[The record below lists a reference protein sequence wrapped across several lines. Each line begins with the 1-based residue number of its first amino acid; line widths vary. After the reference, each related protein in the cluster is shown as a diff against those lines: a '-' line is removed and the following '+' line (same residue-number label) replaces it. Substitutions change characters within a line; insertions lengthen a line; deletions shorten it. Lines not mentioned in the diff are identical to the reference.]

1 MYLKNCSYETIGD
14 KDSQTV
20 CYFFMAERINIEPVE
35 GVRLVM
41 IYPYDWNYC
50 MTPWK
55 YHDKNMGKTGG
66 GEEFLSWF
74 ISEIYDEK
82 YQRQYIGGYSLGGLF
97 ALFAACEK
105 ELFDGVMSVSGSLWY
120 PGALEY
126 FNEKSIGE
134 RIGKIYMSLGDK
146 ESLTKNAEREKVG
159 FNTEKLAEVFGR
171 TKEVF
176 FEYNRGGHFTD
187 INGRIAKL
195 KCENTRVRGRKD

>member
-126 FNEKSIGE
+126 FNEKSIGK

-187 INGRIAKL
+187 INGRIAKSIL
-195 KCENTRVRGRKD
+195 TEIS

>member
-1 MYLKNCSYETIGD
+1 MSELMYLKNCSYETIGD

-120 PGALEY
+120 PGVLEY
-126 FNEKSIGE
+126 FNEKSIGK

-187 INGRIAKL
+187 ISERIVKSIL
-195 KCENTRVRGRKD
+195 TEIN

>member
-126 FNEKSIGE
+126 FSEKSIGK

-146 ESLTKNAEREKVG
+146 ESLTKKCGAGKS
-159 FNTEKLAEVFGR
+159 
-171 TKEVF
+171 
-176 FEYNRGGHFTD
+176 
-187 INGRIAKL
+187 RI
-195 KCENTRVRGRKD
+195 

>member
-126 FNEKSIGE
+126 FKEKSIGE

-159 FNTEKLAEVFGR
+159 FNTEKLAEVFGK

-187 INGRIAKL
+187 INGRIAKSIL
-195 KCENTRVRGRKD
+195 TEIN

>member
-126 FNEKSIGE
+126 FNEKSIGK

-187 INGRIAKL
+187 INGRIIKSIL
-195 KCENTRVRGRKD
+195 TEIN